1 MKTSLK
7 IDRSSQPD
15 VFSNLFFQYLIF
27 FLTLSSTIGCYT
39 ELKYEENKFKRCSVR
54 EGHNHIL
61 NVSEAIE
68 ILRNTRHFGGTH
80 RGRSCRLLDT
90 VIAYK
95 VVLQS
100 KQADAY
106 FKSIL
111 KDSDL
116 PGQLYALT
124 GIYSTDNGSLC
135 ELLTPFLGNKQQV
148 LLHRGC
154 TLRKKSVSLV
164 AEEIWEGI
172 WSYKLGNA
180 KGCGS

>member
-1 MKTSLK
+1 MVVPMAGCLRYFPRQYCLSYSQIIGNSQWGECWNSYCYGSSINPKIELAMKTSLK

-100 KQADAY
+100 K
-106 FKSIL
+106 
-111 KDSDL
+111 
-116 PGQLYALT
+116 PMLT
-124 GIYSTDNGSLC
+124 SRASWKTRTYM
-135 ELLTPFLGNKQQV
+135 
-148 LLHRGC
+148 
-154 TLRKKSVSLV
+154 VS
-164 AEEIWEGI
+164 
-172 WSYKLGNA
+172 YTH
-180 KGCGS
+180 

>member
-1 MKTSLK
+1 
-7 IDRSSQPD
+7 
-15 VFSNLFFQYLIF
+15 
-27 FLTLSSTIGCYT
+27 
-39 ELKYEENKFKRCSVR
+39 
-54 EGHNHIL
+54 
-61 NVSEAIE
+61 
-68 ILRNTRHFGGTH
+68 
-80 RGRSCRLLDT
+80 LDT